1 MSQGLSESHPSDSN
15 RRPADYE
22 SAALP
27 TELGWQINEIS
38 DLQTECKT
46 RNLHVCTMWGNYP
59 SIFFGGLASTTTTA
73 LTSSLSRIV
82 VALESRKGSMAG
94 DRHNTLVVPSPAYF
108 SSDKGVSEVMKVEVL
123 YPGPPVG
130 SMKSGLLSFSH

>member
-1 MSQGLSESHPSDSN
+1 MKSATYRLSAKHATFMCAPC
-15 RRPADYE
+15 
-22 SAALP
+22 
-27 TELGWQINEIS
+27 GKII
-38 DLQTECKT
+38 
-46 RNLHVCTMWGNYP
+46 P
-59 SIFFGGLASTTTTA
+59 SIFFGGLASTMTTA